1 MIRSTILTAIG
12 VFALSAAAGCQNKLA
27 RERDELWQQNRE
39 LQSQNTEMKQRLGM
53 SVDAESVKA
62 LQGAIAQRDAE
73 IADLKAKLRQ
83 SGPGGSASGLE
94 GIDVTYDAA
103 AGTITADLPGDVLF
117 DSGQAT
123 LKPTALATLDKLV
136 AALKTQYAGKQIRV
150 EGHTDSD
157 PILRTAGQ
165 WKDNLDLSLERAATV
180 TRHLQANGIEPKRI
194 ATVGFGQHRPKGS
207 NKAANRR
214 VEVVVVMR

>member
-1 MIRSTILTAIG
+1 MIRSAILAAIG
-12 VFALSAAAGCQNKLA
+12 VLALATTGCQNKVA
-27 RERDELWQQNRE
+27 QERDELWRQNRQ
-39 LQSQNTEMKQRLGM
+39 LQAQNAEMRQRLGM
-53 SVDAESVKA
+53 SVDAEQVKA

-73 IADLKAKLRQ
+73 IADLKARLRQ
-83 SGPGGSASGLE
+83 PAPGGSGAALE

-103 AGTITADLPGDVLF
+103 AGTITANLPGDVLF

-136 AALKTQYAGKQIRV
+136 TALKTQYAGKPIRV

-180 TRHLQANGIEPKRI
+180 TRYLQSKGIDPKRI
-194 ATVGFGQHRPKGS
+194 ATVGYGQYRPKGS

-214 VEVVVVMR
+214 VEVVVVMK